1 MVGRWAAMR
10 RPSFGASAGEVIGFL
25 LAVAAGYVSYFIFF
39 GGSDAGPRRQAW

>member
-1 MVGRWAAMR
+1 MR